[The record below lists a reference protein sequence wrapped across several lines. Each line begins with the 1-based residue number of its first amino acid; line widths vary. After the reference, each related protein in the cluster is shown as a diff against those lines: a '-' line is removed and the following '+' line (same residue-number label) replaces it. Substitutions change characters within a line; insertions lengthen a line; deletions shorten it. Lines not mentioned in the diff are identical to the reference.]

1 MILIENVP
9 QLSLAKSP
17 SKALKW
23 VIMVLSAQ
31 SHSKRELQNV
41 LLLINKVLHHLG
53 WFEPCKSF
61 IQDMLISTIWMGAFC
76 GFSPSSLPSEKIAAP
91 KLLIF
96 EVAAWSRKSMG
107 RPNAASGQW
116 REGPDLLPGKSW
128 QENSR
133 PDLGRFMK
141 HRGWFRNQG
150 IFLFTAHI
158 ESFMYINT
166 FEYSFMCYRI
176 SMYIRVCH
184 VTHTTTVILWGNMEN
199 ISLPETNMEYD
210 RFLLGPGQFS
220 RANMLVLG
228 SVWKYP
234 DYPTGVFKNPQ
245 RRHGIVGSNI
255 NITRTSQPGTWWF
268 GSAWNVQ
275 RSFHRLDSYPLFTPG
290 CWLITTRTV
299 LHFWEGIPPIN
310 A

>member
-41 LLLINKVLHHLG
+41 LLLINKGLHHLG

-61 IQDMLISTIWMGAFC
+61 IQDMLICTIWTGAFC
-76 GFSPSSLPSEKIAAP
+76 GFSPSNLPSEKIAAP
-91 KLLIF
+91 KLQIF

-107 RPNAASGQW
+107 RPNAASGHW
-116 REGPDLLPGKSW
+116 LERPDLLPGKSW
-128 QENSR
+128 QQNSR

-141 HRGWFRNQG
+141 HCGWFRNLA
-150 IFLFTAHI
+150 IFCSRHV

-166 FEYSFMCYRI
+166 FEYSFMCYVI

-184 VTHTTTVILWGNMEN
+184 VTKQQNPSYAVG
-199 ISLPETNMEYD
+199 
-210 RFLLGPGQFS
+210 
-220 RANMLVLG
+220 
-228 SVWKYP
+228 KYGKY
-234 DYPTGVFKNPQ
+234 YPP
-245 RRHGIVGSNI
+245 
-255 NITRTSQPGTWWF
+255 
-268 GSAWNVQ
+268 WN
-275 RSFHRLDSYPLFTPG
+275 
-290 CWLITTRTV
+290 
-299 LHFWEGIPPIN
+299 
-310 A
+310 